1 MTLTEFSE
9 AKLQAVETANLVNA
23 KKFMRVYTLASSVL
37 VIPNAS
43 LPISGEYQGYTRT
56 TSDTFRTV
64 RVTHSNQETRLRL
77 KAKTELGRRLLA
89 LREEAIRNGM
99 TLLSQEEI
107 LTEIQRRRGEVG

>member
-23 KKFMRVYTLASSVL
+23 KKFMRVCALASGVL
-37 VIPNAS
+37 VIPHAS

-64 RVTHSNQETRLRL
+64 RVTRSTQETRPRL
-77 KAKTELGRRLLA
+77 EAKTELARRLLA

-99 TLLSQEEI
+99 ALLSQDEI
-107 LTEIQRRRGEVG
+107 LAEIQRRRGEVG